1 MCPPRARSFSRAALA
16 VRSAAGHCPKIPESI
31 SRLSNHDGR
40 FNLSKKKKK
49 KFQELQPPVS
59 IPSSSYHRT
68 LLFSTSSKHPSTQDS
83 PHIVLLQKLAALPGL
98 GHFLTSPPRTIIPA
112 IRSRLYVKPFF
123 FLLFLSV
130 AVLCYLF
137 FLSQE
142 MALARAR

>member
-1 MCPPRARSFSRAALA
+1 MPSSRPFFFSRSPRGPLG
-16 VRSAAGHCPKIPESI
+16 RRPLPKNPRIHLTTFQPRWPFQFI
-31 SRLSNHDGR
+31 K
-40 FNLSKKKKK
+40 KKKKK